1 MAHQRQPIKL
11 YLFGYNSLQAA
22 GWIVAIFMLLSNLL
36 STKSIAGTFASAGEI
51 IWILQTA
58 AFLEVVHG
66 AVGILPSG
74 VWLPFMQWCGRT
86 LFFLVTACEIVQVQD
101 HPSLF
106 ITFLAWCL
114 IEVIRYPFYALNT
127 IGACPHWLTYLR
139 YTMFIPLYPIGVLG
153 EMLLLNQAFPYMKE
167 KNIFANF
174 FAGLPFSYYNVVQ
187 VVFVMYPFAWI
198 KLYSHMLKQRGSKLG
213 KRQEKKKK

>member
-74 VWLPFMQWCGRT
+74 VRLPFMQWCGRT
-86 LFFLVTACEIVQVQD
+86 LFFLVTAREIVQV
-101 HPSLF
+101 HYVHS
-106 ITFLAWCL
+106 
-114 IEVIRYPFYALNT
+114 T
-127 IGACPHWLTYLR
+127 ISYR
-139 YTMFIPLYPIGVLG
+139 
-153 EMLLLNQAFPYMKE
+153 MLLLYQAFPYMKE

-174 FAGLPFSYYNVVQ
+174 FAILPFSYYNVVQ

>member
-66 AVGILPSG
+66 AVAVSSC
-74 VWLPFMQWCGRT
+74 VCVCVF
-86 LFFLVTACEIVQVQD
+86 
-101 HPSLF
+101 S
-106 ITFLAWCL
+106 
-114 IEVIRYPFYALNT
+114 VIRYPFYALNT

>member
-74 VWLPFMQWCGRT
+74 VRLPFMQWCGRT
-86 LFFLVTACEIVQVQD
+86 LFFLVTAREIVQVSVLCSK
-101 HPSLF
+101 HHWSLS
-106 ITFLAWCL
+106 TLANL
-114 IEVIRYPFYALNT
+114 PQVHYVHST
-127 IGACPHWLTYLR
+127 ISYR
-139 YTMFIPLYPIGVLG
+139 
-153 EMLLLNQAFPYMKE
+153 MLLLYQAFPYMKE

-174 FAGLPFSYYNVVQ
+174 FAILPFSYYNVVQ

>member
-86 LFFLVTACEIVQVQD
+86 LFFLVTACEIVQ
-101 HPSLF
+101 
-106 ITFLAWCL
+106 
-114 IEVIRYPFYALNT
+114 VIRYPFYALNT

>member
-51 IWILQTA
+51 ICQSC
-58 AFLEVVHG
+58 F
-66 AVGILPSG
+66 GILPSG
-74 VWLPFMQWCGRT
+74 VRLPFMQWCGRT
-86 LFFLVTACEIVQVQD
+86 LFFLVTAREIVQVQD

-153 EMLLLNQAFPYMKE
+153 EMLLLYQAFPYMKE

-174 FAGLPFSYYNVVQ
+174 FAILPFSYYNVVQ

>member
-66 AVGILPSG
+66 A
-74 VWLPFMQWCGRT
+74 
-86 LFFLVTACEIVQVQD
+86 VQD

>member
-74 VWLPFMQWCGRT
+74 VRLPFMQWCGRT
-86 LFFLVTACEIVQVQD
+86 LFFLVTAREIVQVQD

-114 IEVIRYPFYALNT
+114 IEVHYVHST
-127 IGACPHWLTYLR
+127 ISYR
-139 YTMFIPLYPIGVLG
+139 
-153 EMLLLNQAFPYMKE
+153 MLLLYQAFPYMKE

-174 FAGLPFSYYNVVQ
+174 FAILPFSYYNVVQ

>member
-51 IWILQTA
+51 IS
-58 AFLEVVHG
+58 VSSCV
-66 AVGILPSG
+66 
-74 VWLPFMQWCGRT
+74 C
-86 LFFLVTACEIVQVQD
+86 
-101 HPSLF
+101 
-106 ITFLAWCL
+106 
-114 IEVIRYPFYALNT
+114 VIRYPFYALNT